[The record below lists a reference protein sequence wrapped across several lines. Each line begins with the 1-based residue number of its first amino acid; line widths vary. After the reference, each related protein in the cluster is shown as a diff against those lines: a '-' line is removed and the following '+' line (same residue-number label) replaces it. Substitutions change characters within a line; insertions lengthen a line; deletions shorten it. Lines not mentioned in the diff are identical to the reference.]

1 MEPLIGTPLPL
12 IDDREDLMM
21 TTVAIVPVVDA
32 RGEKAYRAMAGDKR
46 SMGKTA
52 GQALDALTAQLEYAE
67 VGGLLFIQGFQPDAW
82 FTATQQQRLAELM
95 EGWRAARDRGEPFPP
110 ARQAELERLVEAEL
124 TAAQRRTLALLPT

>member
-1 MEPLIGTPLPL
+1 MEPLIGTPPPL

-82 FTATQQQRLAELM
+82 FTAMQQQRLAELM

-110 ARQAELERLVEAEL
+110 DQQAELERLVEVEL
-124 TAAQRRTLALLPT
+124 TAAQWRTMTLLPT

>member
-32 RGEKAYRAMAGDKR
+32 QGEKAYRAMAGDKR

-95 EGWRAARDRGEPFPP
+95 EGWRAARNRGEPFPP
-110 ARQAELERLVEAEL
+110 DQQAELERLVKAEL

>member
-67 VGGLLFIQGFQPDAW
+67 VGGLLFIQGSRFA
-82 FTATQQQRLAELM
+82 
-95 EGWRAARDRGEPFPP
+95 
-110 ARQAELERLVEAEL
+110 
-124 TAAQRRTLALLPT
+124 